1 MGGPGTCTKYLSKIK
16 EVSHFDGVG
25 LRRTPS
31 KCEPLLNFGWVLER
45 ESPVQP
51 YPKEFAVD
59 NDIILDFKNVTKKFP
74 GVVALDDVSFSIR
87 TGEIHGLCGE
97 NGAGKSTLMKIL
109 SGVYP
114 YGTYEGSVVYCGDE
128 LKLSQGS
135 IHEAVK
141 QGIAIVYQE
150 LTLVPT
156 RTVGENVYLG
166 KEPVERG
173 VINWNQLYADTQA
186 ILDKYQLD
194 VDPRAIVNT
203 LGVGKMQMVEIAKAL
218 SEDAR
223 ILILDEPTSALSKA
237 EVEKLMQ
244 ILCGLKEHGITCIY
258 ISHRLEEF
266 FEITDRVTVMRD
278 GKIITT
284 RPTKEVTQG
293 ELVKYMVG
301 REMKERFP
309 KGDRHPGEV
318 VFEVK
323 DLEAIDPN
331 NTARK
336 ILNGVSFN
344 VRKGEIFGIAGLMGS
359 GRTEL
364 VLTLF
369 GEYAKISDGQILLNG
384 KPIEPKSAR
393 QAINLGL
400 SLVPED
406 RKRMGL
412 VLIQSI
418 VKNISLPNLDQ
429 FAKFANIDAN
439 EEMKASLQQ
448 AKSLTI
454 KAPNM
459 DVKAETLSGGNQQK
473 VVISKWLLSRPQVMI
488 MDDPTRGIDVGAK
501 FEIYKL
507 MNELAEKG
515 VAIIMISSELEEVL
529 GMSDR
534 VMVMCRGHST
544 LTLPVAEA
552 SQERVMALATG
563 IAVA

>member
-1 MGGPGTCTKYLSKIK
+1 M
-16 EVSHFDGVG
+16 
-25 LRRTPS
+25 
-31 KCEPLLNFGWVLER
+31 
-45 ESPVQP
+45 
-51 YPKEFAVD
+51 D
-59 NDIILDFKNVTKKFP
+59 NDIILDFKNVTKQFP
-74 GVVALDDVSFSIR
+74 GVIALDDVSFSINR
-87 TGEIHGLCGE
+87 GEIHGICGE

-114 YGTYEGSVVYCGDE
+114 HGTYEGSVIYNGNE
-128 LKLSQGS
+128 LKLIQSS

-141 QGIAIVYQE
+141 EGIAIVYQE

-156 RTVGENVYLG
+156 RTVGENVFLG
-166 KEPVERG
+166 KEPVEHG
-173 VINWNQLYADTQA
+173 LINWNKVYADTQA
-186 ILDKYQLD
+186 ILEKYQLD
-194 VDPRAIVNT
+194 VDPRATVRN

-223 ILILDEPTSALSKA
+223 VLILDEPTSALSKA
-237 EVEKLMQ
+237 EVEKLME
-244 ILCGLKEHGITCIY
+244 ILRGLKAHGITCIY

-266 FEITDRVTVMRD
+266 FGITDRVTVMRD

-284 RPTKEVTQG
+284 QPTKNVTQG
-293 ELVKYMVG
+293 DLVKYMVG

-309 KGDRHPGEV
+309 KGNRKPGEV
-318 VFEVK
+318 IFEVEG
-323 DLEAIDPN
+323 LEAVDPN
-331 NTARK
+331 NAARK
-336 ILNGVSFN
+336 ILDGVSFN
-344 VRKGEIFGIAGLMGS
+344 VRKGEILGIAGLMGS

-369 GEYAKISDGQILLNG
+369 GEYAKISKGKIRLEG

-393 QAINLGL
+393 QAIDSGL

-418 VKNISLPNLDQ
+418 LKNISLPNLDQ
-429 FAKFANIDAN
+429 FSKFASINAN
-439 EEMKASLQQ
+439 EEAKASQQQ

-454 KAPNM
+454 KAPNLE
-459 DVKAETLSGGNQQK
+459 VKAETLSGGNQQK
-473 VVISKWLLSRPQVMI
+473 VVISKWLMSKPEVMI

-515 VAIIMISSELEEVL
+515 VAVIMISSDLEEVL

-544 LTLPVAEA
+544 LTLPIAEA

-563 IAVA
+563 ISTN